1 MFMFSHYTL
10 NAFSPRVFIRYKR
23 HACLMAVLLFI
34 CGACCLAWPLV
45 AGWYLATVTGM
56 LLMICG
62 FYSLYSLIVFRQQ
75 HWKSRLVALIFAIA
89 WIVLGLS
96 FVVNPLNGMS
106 SLAFLFGFLFVL
118 GGISR
123 IVSGCKT
130 RKQSGAGWN
139 IFIGLLDLIIACL
152 WLAMNPQQSWLFIT
166 AFIGVE
172 MIFSAIGFLVLRNK
186 MKHARA

>member
-1 MFMFSHYTL
+1 LFPSAALEITPGGADL
-10 NAFSPRVFIRYKR
+10 R
-23 HACLMAVLLFI
+23 HRLDRARPEFC
-34 CGACCLAWPLV
+34 
-45 AGWYLATVTGM
+45 
-56 LLMICG
+56 
-62 FYSLYSLIVFRQQ
+62 RQ
-75 HWKSRLVALIFAIA
+75 S
-89 WIVLGLS
+89 
-96 FVVNPLNGMS
+96 LNGMS

>member
-23 HACLMAVLLFI
+23 HAC
-34 CGACCLAWPLV
+34 
-45 AGWYLATVTGM
+45 
-56 LLMICG
+56 
-62 FYSLYSLIVFRQQ
+62 
-75 HWKSRLVALIFAIA
+75 LVALIFAIA

-106 SLAFLFGFLFVL
+106 SLAILFGFLFVL

-123 IVSGCKT
+123 IVNGCQT

-139 IFIGLLDLIIACL
+139 IFIGLLDLLIACL

-172 MIFSAIGFLVLRNK
+172 MIFSAIGLLVLRNK
-186 MKHARA
+186 MKHAEA

>member
-34 CGACCLAWPLV
+34 CGN
-45 AGWYLATVTGM
+45 
-56 LLMICG
+56 LLSG
-62 FYSLYSLIVFRQQ
+62 TAVGR
-75 HWKSRLVALIFAIA
+75 RLVSRHSNRHVIDDLRLLFAVQPDCLPPAALEITHGGADLRHRTDRA
-89 WIVLGLS
+89 RPELCRQ
-96 FVVNPLNGMS
+96 S
-106 SLAFLFGFLFVL
+106 SQRYEQSGHFIWLLFVL

-123 IVSGCKT
+123 IVNGCQT

-139 IFIGLLDLIIACL
+139 IFIGLLDLLIACL

-172 MIFSAIGFLVLRNK
+172 MIFSAIGLLVLRNK
-186 MKHARA
+186 MKHAQA

>member
-34 CGACCLAWPLV
+34 CGN
-45 AGWYLATVTGM
+45 
-56 LLMICG
+56 LLSG
-62 FYSLYSLIVFRQQ
+62 TAVGR
-75 HWKSRLVALIFAIA
+75 RLVSRHSNRHVIDDLRLLFAVQPDCLPPAALEITPGGADLRHRP
-89 WIVLGLS
+89 IVLGLS
-96 FVVNPLNGMS
+96 FVINPLNGMS
-106 SLAFLFGFLFVL
+106 SLAILFGFLFVL

-123 IVSGCKT
+123 IVNGCQT

-139 IFIGLLDLIIACL
+139 IFIGLLDLLIACL

-172 MIFSAIGFLVLRNK
+172 MIFSAIGLLVLRNK
-186 MKHARA
+186 MKHAQA

>member
-106 SLAFLFGFLFVL
+106 SLAILFGFLFVL
-118 GGISR
+118 GPHRYRMSTPPTKRRWLEYFYRPVGFTYR
-123 IVSGCKT
+123 LPV
-130 RKQSGAGWN
+130 AGHEP
-139 IFIGLLDLIIACL
+139 A
-152 WLAMNPQQSWLFIT
+152 AK
-166 AFIGVE
+166 
-172 MIFSAIGFLVLRNK
+172 LVIYYRLYR
-186 MKHARA
+186 R

>member
-56 LLMICG
+56 LLMI
-62 FYSLYSLIVFRQQ
+62 
-75 HWKSRLVALIFAIA
+75 
-89 WIVLGLS
+89 
-96 FVVNPLNGMS
+96 
-106 SLAFLFGFLFVL
+106 L

-123 IVSGCKT
+123 IVNGCQT

-139 IFIGLLDLIIACL
+139 IFIGLLDLLIACL

-172 MIFSAIGFLVLRNK
+172 MIFSAIGLLVLRNK
-186 MKHARA
+186 MKHAQA